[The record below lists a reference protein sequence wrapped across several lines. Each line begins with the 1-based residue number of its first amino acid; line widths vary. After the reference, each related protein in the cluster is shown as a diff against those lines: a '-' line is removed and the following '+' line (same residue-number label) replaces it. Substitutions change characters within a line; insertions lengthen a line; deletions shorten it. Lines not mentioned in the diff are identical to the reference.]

1 MLIPGDGNLII
12 RMDTE
17 AKIEKIKIKNRVRN
31 AFQVLTRKKKLVII
45 LKTERTLFFVS
56 VRNE

>member
-17 AKIEKIKIKNRVRN
+17 AKIEKIKNRVRN

-45 LKTERTLFFVS
+45 LKTERTLFFIS

>member
-1 MLIPGDGNLII
+1 MLILGDGNLII

-17 AKIEKIKIKNRVRN
+17 AKIEKIKNRVRN

-45 LKTERTLFFVS
+45 LKTERTLFFIS